1 MTLDAVQ
8 LLDEFGRA
16 AEIGNAA
23 LFVGAG
29 LSRGEGLPD
38 WRELLEEA
46 ARDAEVPMSDDLP
59 LVAEYIV
66 LSGRYTH
73 EQLADHIRDRI
84 LAREAQP
91 GDAHRH
97 LKRLPLDQIWTTNYD
112 SLVEDVCTDSHLVIH
127 DDDVTQVGGARRA
140 VIKMHGSIGTP
151 GWAHPPIITRK
162 DFETYRLTHPRMWA
176 LLKATYLSRTMLFL
190 GFSFADPNIDILLQL
205 ARTLGTSVGDRHMT
219 VMRRPEDPAH
229 LRQHELRVQD
239 LEGSG
244 VRVHE
249 ITSFT
254 DLEPLLA
261 GLVRRTRGRRLF
273 VSGSFKGELSEDG
286 MAACRALGTQLSR
299 RDEWNLISLA
309 GHAGW
314 HVSQQVGA
322 HTRATGRYDAA
333 QFEFHFRKS
342 AEPVPPMTERLG
354 VAFHH
359 DKSREELAPELL
371 DECRAMLVLG
381 GSDRTREEIRWARD
395 LAVPVVPIGT
405 PEGTA
410 AADYWRSMRGS
421 PPEIGGV
428 ATSDDEWERL
438 GNDNIDVAAA
448 AALDLLDR
456 AMYHTSLAECRR

>member
-1 MTLDAVQ
+1 MTIGAVH

-38 WRELLEEA
+38 WGELLQDVAE
-46 ARDAEVPMSDDLP
+46 DAEVPLSNDLP

-73 EQLADHIRDRI
+73 EQLAHHIRGKI
-84 LAREAQP
+84 LACEAQP
-91 GDAHRH
+91 GVAHQH
-97 LKRLPLDQIWTTNYD
+97 LKRLPLDQVWTTNYD
-112 SLVEDVCTDSHLVIH
+112 SLIEDVCTDSHLVVN
-127 DDDVTQVGGARRA
+127 DDDVTEVGGARRA
-140 VIKMHGSIGTP
+140 VIKMHGSIDAA
-151 GWAHPPIITRK
+151 GWAHSPIITRK
-162 DFETYRLTHPRMWA
+162 DFETYRLKHPRMWA
-176 LLKATYLSRTMLFL
+176 LLRATYLSRTMLFL

-219 VMRRPEDPAH
+219 VMRRPEAPEEV
-229 LRQHELRVQD
+229 RQHEFRVQD
-239 LEGSG
+239 LQDSG

-249 ITSFT
+249 IAEFS

-261 GLVRRTRGRRLF
+261 GLVRRTRGKRLF
-273 VSGSFKGELSEDG
+273 VSGSFKGDLSEGG
-286 MAACRALGTQLSR
+286 MAASRAMATQFGR
-299 RDEWNLISLA
+299 RHEWKLVSLA
-309 GHAGW
+309 GDSGW
-314 HVSQQVGA
+314 HVSQQAGLHA
-322 HTRATGRYDAA
+322 RANGRYDAG

-342 AEPVPPMTERLG
+342 TEPVQPMKERLG

-359 DKSREELAPELL
+359 DKSREELGPELL
-371 DECRAMLVLG
+371 DECRAMLVIG
-381 GSDRTREEIRWARD
+381 GGARTREEIDWARR

-410 AADYWRSMRGS
+410 AANYWQEMRRS
-421 PPEIGGV
+421 PPTIGGAV
-428 ATSDDEWERL
+428 TAAEEWERL
-438 GNDNIDVAAA
+438 GHENVDVAAA

-456 AMYHTSLAECRR
+456 AMYHTA